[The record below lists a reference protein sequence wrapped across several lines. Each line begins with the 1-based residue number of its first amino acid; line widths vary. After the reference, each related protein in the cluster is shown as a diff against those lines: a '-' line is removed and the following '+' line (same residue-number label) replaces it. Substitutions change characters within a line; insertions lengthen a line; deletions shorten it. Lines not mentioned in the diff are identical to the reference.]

1 MKNRTRI
8 SVRDRFTVFSLLLL
22 AFCAGWIWFSR
33 VQPGNTALGNS
44 PAPRK
49 GFLAPGFT
57 LESNSGA
64 KFSLEDQKGKVLL
77 INFWTSWCP
86 PCRAEMPA
94 IQRVYTDYRGD
105 GLVVIGINA
114 TDQDELTSVKSF
126 IADKQLTFPILF
138 DDDGEI
144 SRQYNLHSLPTSFF
158 VDQNGI
164 IQDVVI
170 GGPMAEA
177 LLRSRIERMLEGSK

>member
-1 MKNRTRI
+1 MKDRIRI
-8 SVRDRFTVFSLLLL
+8 SGQDRFTVFSLLVLV
-22 AFCAGWIWFSR
+22 FCAGWIWFSR
-33 VQPGNTALGNS
+33 VQPGNAALQNN
-44 PAPRK
+44 PAPRE

-57 LESNSGA
+57 LESHSGE
-64 KFSLEDQKGKVLL
+64 KFDLEDQKGKVLL
-77 INFWTSWCP
+77 INFWTTWCP

-94 IQRVYTDYRGD
+94 IQRVYTDYQD
-105 GLVVIGINA
+105 EGLVVIGINA

-126 IADKQLTFPILF
+126 ITENQLTFPILL
-138 DDDGEI
+138 DNDGEI
-144 SRQYNLHSLPTSFF
+144 SRKYNLHSLPTSFF

-177 LLRSRIERMLEGSK
+177 LLRSRVERLLEGAK